1 MYAGLIFYNVLQIFN
16 TSVKVN
22 FIRETFVI
30 LQKDHETQRDS
41 SNIICE
47 TNLMYSTEKK
57 RPGLKNLVFLFNRSL

>member
-47 TNLMYSTEKK
+47 TNLMYTTERKK
-57 RPGLKNLVFLFNRSL
+57 TWSQKSSVSL

>member
-1 MYAGLIFYNVLQIFN
+1 MYAGLIFYNVLQFFN

-47 TNLMYSTEKK
+47 TNLKD
-57 RPGLKNLVFLFNRSL
+57 LVSKI